1 MPTPIFFPDLALRIE
16 ERERLNARWPRSE
29 RPPPPPCRRRRP
41 GSDETGTRS
50 GPTRILISPIRSDP
64 KRARL
69 APPRQVQFCL
79 PCPSCA
85 TSGPAWGFVRTVVRS
100 GGWPHRQRRPAA
112 THARRGS
119 RGEWDCGIAGFF
131 WAASSVLVVGR
142 RRWCCASQQTANDG
156 AEAAW
161 GFIRLSYPRTAASR
175 GARRTG
181 SRRGGSRV
189 QSPACFVRAE
199 KAPSAMSGG
208 CGDSMGSMERR
219 ARGVWRHDE
228 TWSSFRSHRCQ
239 ESCKS
244 RPEP

>member
-1 MPTPIFFPDLALRIE
+1 MP
-16 ERERLNARWPRSE
+16 
-29 RPPPPPCRRRRP
+29 
-41 GSDETGTRS
+41 
-50 GPTRILISPIRSDP
+50 
-64 KRARL
+64 RA
-69 APPRQVQFCL
+69 APPGV
-79 PCPSCA
+79 S
-85 TSGPAWGFVRTVVRS
+85 SGRWFVRV
-100 GGWPHRQRRPAA
+100 GGL
-112 THARRGS
+112 TDRGGQPQHMHGGG
-119 RGEWDCGIAGFF
+119 RGASGIAGFF
-131 WAASSVLVVGR
+131 GVRRPCWWLVAGGGGVVRASKRPMMVPR
-142 RRWCCASQQTANDG
+142 RRGGSSG
-156 AEAAW
+156 S
-161 GFIRLSYPRTAASR
+161 SYPRTAASR

-228 TWSSFRSHRCQ
+228 IWSSFRSHRCQ

>member
-41 GSDETGTRS
+41 GSDETGIRS

-79 PCPSCA
+79 PRPSCA

-131 WAASSVLVVGR
+131 WGASSVLVVGR
-142 RRWCCASQQTANDG
+142 RRWWCCASQQTANDG

-161 GFIRLSYPRTAASR
+161 GFIRLIIPPHRGLEGRTPHGKSTR
-175 GARRTG
+175 GLEG
-181 SRRGGSRV
+181 SESSLLR
-189 QSPACFVRAE
+189 QS
-199 KAPSAMSGG
+199 
-208 CGDSMGSMERR
+208 
-219 ARGVWRHDE
+219 
-228 TWSSFRSHRCQ
+228 
-239 ESCKS
+239 
-244 RPEP
+244 

>member
-1 MPTPIFFPDLALRIE
+1 MP
-16 ERERLNARWPRSE
+16 
-29 RPPPPPCRRRRP
+29 
-41 GSDETGTRS
+41 
-50 GPTRILISPIRSDP
+50 
-64 KRARL
+64 RA
-69 APPRQVQFCL
+69 APPGV
-79 PCPSCA
+79 S
-85 TSGPAWGFVRTVVRS
+85 SGRWFVRV
-100 GGWPHRQRRPAA
+100 GGL
-112 THARRGS
+112 TDRGGQPQHMHGGG
-119 RGEWDCGIAGFF
+119 RGASGIAGLRDFLGCVVRVGG
-131 WAASSVLVVGR
+131 WSQAVVVLCEPANGQMMVPR
-142 RRWCCASQQTANDG
+142 RRGGSLG
-156 AEAAW
+156 S
-161 GFIRLSYPRTAASR
+161 SYPRTAASR